1 MHESDESL
9 TIGDDGLRTALGD
22 IGGGPG
28 VLGSGLGN
36 SDRMPHVHTQ
46 PPTAVYLNGM
56 CRDEV
61 KARTPE
67 QNWLNPNLG
76 SGIGTF

>member
-9 TIGDDGLRTALGD
+9 TIGDDGLWMASGD

-28 VLGSGLGN
+28 VLGSGLGH

-46 PPTAVYLNGM
+46 PPTCVPKWHVQ
-56 CRDEV
+56 R
-61 KARTPE
+61 
-67 QNWLNPNLG
+67 
-76 SGIGTF
+76 